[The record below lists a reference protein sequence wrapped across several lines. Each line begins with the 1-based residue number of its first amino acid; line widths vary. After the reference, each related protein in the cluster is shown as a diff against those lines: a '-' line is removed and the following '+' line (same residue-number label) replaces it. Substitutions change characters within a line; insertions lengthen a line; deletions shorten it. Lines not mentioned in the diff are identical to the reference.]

1 MVLSVVLLL
10 VVGLVVGALARLV
23 VPGPQTLPV
32 WLTMVIGAGCSLL
45 AGLVVPGTRSRV
57 LEVVLAVVLSA
68 AVIALTEGRAR
79 QRTTLR

>member
-23 VPGPQTLPV
+23 VPGRQTLPV
-32 WLTMVIGAGCSLL
+32 WLTMLVGAGCSLL
-45 AGLVVPGTRSRV
+45 AGALVPGTRSRV

-68 AVIALTEGRAR
+68 AVIALTESRAR
-79 QRTTLR
+79 GRTSIR